1 MDIRAIPV
9 QGNGSFVYGKKVKKN
24 QDSTA
29 VLTTYDGK
37 EIIVK
42 TDTIGKYAE
51 TKDSL
56 GRKIYEDDIVH
67 ATQDWDDAYEDYGDG
82 PVRWSDSEGEFAVD
96 LPQTRETGAL
106 SRFDLLVIGNI
117 YTINLAKVKDAE
129 WLKQYKLLKA
139 LK

>member
-56 GRKIYEDDIVH
+56 GRKIYEGDIVH
-67 ATQDWDDAYEDYGDG
+67 ATQDWDDFYEDYGNG
-82 PVRWSDSEGEFAVD
+82 AVRWSDEEEEFVVD
-96 LPQTRETGAL
+96 LPEADYIGGL
-106 SRFDLLVIGNI
+106 SQFDLLIKGDI
-117 YTINLAKVKDAE
+117 YNNSGRI
-129 WLKQYKLLKA
+129 
-139 LK
+139 